1 MLSHA
6 QKYNDAAAVEILS
19 KRRPPFFNGLDE
31 APKWDAS
38 PTLSL
43 GDHFLLE
50 PRRNYTKTVVFDLD
64 ETIGHFKQFYCLYQ
78 IISKYAEKPVSQ
90 PSFNAILDLYPEFFR
105 VGIFSIFEM
114 LYRKKRQRTIGGIYI
129 YTNNKCDGDWVKRIV
144 SYIESK
150 ICTGESLFDDLI
162 LAFKIRDQ
170 IVEPRR
176 TMETKAYSD
185 FVRCIMFPEEDVE
198 VCFIDNTEYTRMSE
212 NKVYYILPSPYYHSL
227 KNAEI
232 MRRFFHLPFLSFADK
247 KRVETIFKLTCS
259 EVSSRHPAQTMEATR
274 KIMYYIREFLLIRKY
289 VVPPTHKTRKVR
301 PAERRQT
308 AKRRKLNKK

>member
-6 QKYNDAAAVEILS
+6 QKYNDAAAVEI
-19 KRRPPFFNGLDE
+19 
-31 APKWDAS
+31 
-38 PTLSL
+38 SL

-90 PSFNAILDLYPEFFR
+90 LSFNAILDLYPEFFR

-114 LYRKKRQRTIGGIYI
+114 LYRKKRQKTVGGIYI

-150 ICTGESLFDDLI
+150 ICAGESLFDDLI

-247 KRVETIFKLTCS
+247 KRVETIYKLTCS

-289 VVPPTHKTRKVR
+289 VVPPTHKTRKVT
-301 PAERRQT
+301 PVERRQT

>member
-6 QKYNDAAAVEILS
+6 QKYTDTAAVEII
-19 KRRPPFFNGLDE
+19 
-31 APKWDAS
+31 
-38 PTLSL
+38 L

-78 IISKYAEKPVSQ
+78 IISKYAEKPISQ

-114 LYRKKRQRTIGGIYI
+114 LHRKKRQNTVGGIYI

-144 SYIESK
+144 SYIDSK
-150 ICTGESLFDDLI
+150 ICAGESLFDDLI

-232 MRRFFHLPFLSFADK
+232 MRRFFHLQFLSFADK
-247 KRVETIFKLTCS
+247 KRVETIYKLTCS
-259 EVSSRHPAQTMEATR
+259 EVSSRHPAQTMDATR

-289 VVPPTHKTRKVR
+289 IVPPTHKTRKVR
-301 PAERRQT
+301 SAERRQT

>member
-6 QKYNDAAAVEILS
+6 QKYNDAAAVEII
-19 KRRPPFFNGLDE
+19 
-31 APKWDAS
+31 
-38 PTLSL
+38 L

-64 ETIGHFKQFYCLYQ
+64 ETIGHFKQLYCLYQ
-78 IISKYAEKPVSQ
+78 IIAKYSPTPMSQ
-90 PSFNAILDLYPEFFR
+90 SAFNSILDLYPEFFR

-114 LYRKKRQRTIGGIYI
+114 LYRKKRQKIGGGIYI

-144 SYIESK
+144 SYIDSK
-150 ICTGESLFDDLI
+150 VCPHTGESLFNDLI

-185 FVRCIMFPEEDVE
+185 FVRCIMFPEEDIE

-259 EVSSRHPAQTMEATR
+259 EVSSRHPAQTMDATR
-274 KIMYYIREFLLIRKY
+274 KIMYYIREFMLIRKY
-289 VVPPTHKTRKVR
+289 VVPPTHKTRKGYLR
-301 PAERRQT
+301 PSEHRQT

>member
-1 MLSHA
+1 
-6 QKYNDAAAVEILS
+6 
-19 KRRPPFFNGLDE
+19 
-31 APKWDAS
+31 
-38 PTLSL
+38 
-43 GDHFLLE
+43 LE

-64 ETIGHFKQFYCLYQ
+64 ETIGHFKQLYCLYQ
-78 IISKYAEKPVSQ
+78 IIVKYSPTPMSQ
-90 PSFNAILDLYPEFFR
+90 SAFNSILDLYPEFFR

-114 LYRKKRQRTIGGIYI
+114 LYRKKRQKIGGGIYI

-144 SYIESK
+144 SYIDSK
-150 ICTGESLFDDLI
+150 VCPHTGESLFNDLI

-185 FVRCIMFPEEDVE
+185 FVRCIMFPEEDIE

-259 EVSSRHPAQTMEATR
+259 EVSSRHPAQTMDATR

-289 VVPPTHKTRKVR
+289 VVPPTHKTRKGYLR

>member
-6 QKYNDAAAVEILS
+6 QKYNDVAAVEII
-19 KRRPPFFNGLDE
+19 
-31 APKWDAS
+31 
-38 PTLSL
+38 L

-50 PRRNYTKTVVFDLD
+50 PRRNYTKMVVFDLD

-78 IISKYAEKPVSQ
+78 IIVKYSPTPMSQ
-90 PSFNAILDLYPEFFR
+90 SAFNSILDLYPEFFR

-114 LYRKKRQRTIGGIYI
+114 LYRKKRQKIGGGIYI

-144 SYIESK
+144 SYIDSK
-150 ICTGESLFDDLI
+150 VCPHTGDSLFNDLI

-259 EVSSRHPAQTMEATR
+259 EVSSRHPAQTMDATR

-289 VVPPTHKTRKVR
+289 VVPPTHKTRKGYLR

>member
-6 QKYNDAAAVEILS
+6 QKYNDAAAVEI
-19 KRRPPFFNGLDE
+19 F
-31 APKWDAS
+31 
-38 PTLSL
+38 L

-78 IISKYAEKPVSQ
+78 IISKYTEKPVSQ

-150 ICTGESLFDDLI
+150 ICTGEPLFDDLI

-176 TMETKAYSD
+176 TMETKTYSD
-185 FVRCIMFPEEDVE
+185 FVRCIMFPEDDVE

-227 KNAEI
+227 KNSEI